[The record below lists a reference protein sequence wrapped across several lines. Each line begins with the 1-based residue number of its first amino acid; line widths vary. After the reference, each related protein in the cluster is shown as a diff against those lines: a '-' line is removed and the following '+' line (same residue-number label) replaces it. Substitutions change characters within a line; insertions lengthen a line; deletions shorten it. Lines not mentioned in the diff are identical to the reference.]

1 MGSWFTKLSNYM
13 GGCCL
18 GKLNSMAGWVEKRVP
33 SSSPRCF
40 FSGIALSSKRH
51 QFFLCVCSFQEP
63 ADLDLHAVCFFYCFF
78 VFFFHKRHIEV
89 QYNN

>member
-18 GKLNSMAGWVEKRVP
+18 GKLNSMGGWVEKRVP

-40 FSGIALSSKRH
+40 FFLEKPYAVKGIS
-51 QFFLCVCSFQEP
+51 FLCVCSFQEP
-63 ADLDLHAVCFFYCFF
+63 ADLDLHAVCFFM
-78 VFFFHKRHIEV
+78 VFCLFFHKRHIEV
-89 QYNN
+89 RYNN